1 MKTLCRTTYPIQE
14 DIDAK
19 VAEARKG
26 LSGMRLRVF
35 SLLYMVRKEST
46 GYIASECQC
55 GNVSAAV
62 NAMQE
67 HLQKHGLFIRNY
79 YPETGLKNKFGEP
92 TRAHIWELV
101 GYEEAK

>member
-1 MKTLCRTTYPIQE
+1 MKTLCKTTYPEQE
-14 DIDAK
+14 IIDAR
-19 VAEARKG
+19 ACAAGKG
-26 LSGMRLRVF
+26 LSGVRLRVF
-35 SLLYMVRKEST
+35 SLLYQVKKEST

-62 NAMQE
+62 NAMQD
-67 HLQKHGLFIRNY
+67 HLKEHGLFIRNY

-101 GYEEAK
+101 GYEVAE